1 VFLIQGGHHSSTHIA
16 QGIPEGRADGVV
28 WSPADETPDHLA
40 QRVAQAAEH
49 DIVQALDPQLYVAP
63 LEDPNPKRLRD
74 HDLFPIPM
82 RGRAFS
88 AKRMTGMVERVID
101 YQIGLGLTHLISPTV
116 AVSTVTDRSAQI
128 ALNLAE
134 TTLELCEERREEAAV
149 TQPLLLSVAIERG
162 VLGDSEAVNS
172 LLDELTSHE
181 SPGFYLLFE
190 IDPNLDG
197 TRQSA
202 FLAEALYIVYTLAV
216 TQGKEVWVGYSGLAG
231 YLHRAVGAEAFA
243 AGWFQKQ
250 QWWSPA
256 HWSGS
261 GPSGGRPPRNRIFLD
276 TILGSLL
283 VDTELPN
290 IRSQRRDAS
299 LGGELLDGAGALV
312 GTYREGGGPA
322 TLDRAVCAAQLF
334 EVCMELDGRIGD
346 DLQANLTRVRDDLR
360 AAEEIYQRIDAA
372 GIELEGRSSVTQV
385 RVWVAALEAFIHRA
399 GIEVGE

>member
-16 QGIPEGRADGVV
+16 QGIPAGCADGVI

-40 QRVAQAAEH
+40 ERVGKAADH
-49 DIVQALDPQLYVAP
+49 DAVQALDPQLYVAA

-88 AKRMTGMVERVID
+88 ARQMIRMVERVID
-101 YQIGLGLTHLISPTV
+101 YQADLPLTHLISPTV
-116 AVSTVTDRSAQI
+116 AVSTMIDRSAQI

-134 TTLELCEERREEAAV
+134 TTLELCEERRERGQTAR
-149 TQPLLLSVAIERG
+149 PLLLSAAIERG

-181 SPGFYLLFE
+181 AQGFYLLFE

-197 TRQSA
+197 ARQSA

-216 TQGKEVWVGYSGLAG
+216 TQGKDVWVGYSGLAG
-231 YLHRAVGAEAFA
+231 YLHRAVGAETFA

-261 GPSGGRPPRNRIFLD
+261 GPGGGRPPRSRIFID
-276 TILGSLL
+276 AILGSLL

-290 IRSQRRDAS
+290 IRTQRRDTG
-299 LGGELLDGAGALV
+299 LGELLLGGAGALV
-312 GTYREGGGPA
+312 GAYREEGGPEA
-322 TLDRAVCAAQLF
+322 LDRAVCAAQLF
-334 EVCMELDGRIGD
+334 AVCMELDSRIGD
-346 DLQANLTRVRDDLR
+346 DLQANLNRLRKDLR
-360 AAEEIYQRIDAA
+360 AAREIYGRIDAA
-372 GIELEGRSSVTQV
+372 GVELEGRSSVAQV
-385 RVWVAALEAFIHRA
+385 RVWEAALDAFLDRA
-399 GIEVGE
+399 GIELGE